1 MLEDCTTMARIL
13 EPCFPTLRGSLLLTV
28 VSKLVHEDMLFDLK
42 RPVLLTCESSSFEYY
57 DLNISAEDSHILS
70 LCRMLLLVQ
79 PYPRLRSFLINP
91 KCLLVGIDINLGF
104 LPLASWYAALE
115 HDVDLAIGSALH
127 LRQAEVC
134 CDQTHESGSAP
145 DVAALR
151 SNCAMSANA
160 KSHYRGKTYYFRQ
173 WGLACTRRLFH
184 VSFLTLARIRV

>member
-1 MLEDCTTMARIL
+1 MARIL
-13 EPCFPTLRGSLLLTV
+13 EPCFPTLLVSLLLTV
-28 VSKLVHEDMLFDLK
+28 ASKLVHEDMLYDLK
-42 RPVLLTCESSSFEYY
+42 CSVLLTCEFSSFEHDGY
-57 DLNISAEDSHILS
+57 ISAEDSSIIS
-70 LCRMLLLVQ
+70 RCRMLLFLK
-79 PYPRLRSFLINP
+79 PYPRLRSFLVNP
-91 KCLLVGIDINLGF
+91 ECLLVGIDINLGF
-104 LPLASWYAALE
+104 LPLARWYAALE

-160 KSHYRGKTYYFRQ
+160 RSRHRRKTYYSRQ